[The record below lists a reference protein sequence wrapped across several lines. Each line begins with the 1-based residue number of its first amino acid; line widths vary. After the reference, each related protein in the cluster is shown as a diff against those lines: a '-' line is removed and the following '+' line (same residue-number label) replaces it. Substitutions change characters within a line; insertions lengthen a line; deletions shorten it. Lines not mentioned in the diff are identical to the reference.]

1 MKNSRINAKD
11 LILNVASEIFSR
23 FGVFK
28 TSIDQIARESHKSKS
43 SIYYHFKNKD
53 EIFKSVVEKE
63 IEQLEDEIR
72 KSINNQD
79 TMKGKLKSYII
90 TRMKSLREL
99 ENIYA
104 ALTEDYLTH
113 YDFIKHI
120 RKIYY
125 KNELEIIR
133 NILETGIK
141 KGIFIVTDIDSTA
154 LAIVIALKGFE
165 HSLVLGNYTTKL
177 ETTIDIFLDI
187 LFNGLNKKLKENIS
201 SQ

>member
-11 LILNVASEIFSR
+11 IIINVASGIFSR
-23 FGVFK
+23 FGLFK

-53 EIFKSVVEKE
+53 EIFKFVVEKE
-63 IEQLEDEIR
+63 MEQLKYEIK
-72 KSINNQD
+72 KSVNNQD
-79 TMKGKLKSYII
+79 TIKGKFKSYII
-90 TRMKSLREL
+90 TRVKYLGEL

-125 KNELEIIR
+125 RNELEIIR

-141 KGIFIVTDIDSTA
+141 KGVFIVTDIDSTA
-154 LAIVIALKGFE
+154 VAIVIALKGFE
-165 HSLVLGNYTTKL
+165 HPLALRNYTTKL

-187 LFNGLNKKLKENIS
+187 LFSGLNKKLKKNIS
-201 SQ
+201 

>member
-165 HSLVLGNYTTKL
+165 HSLVLRNYTTKL